1 MSNHQ
6 NEYEG
11 TWNTVVQM
19 YYEYVLPS
27 RLFGT
32 GEYSYNIVENREDYS
47 EDETLFTFYGWFSK
61 DWE

>member
-1 MSNHQ
+1 
-6 NEYEG
+6 
-11 TWNTVVQM
+11 M